1 MKFCSECNNMYYIKI
16 DDSKASQLL
25 YYCRNCGHQ
34 DNNIEN
40 GGVCVINTQL
50 KKGAHHFEHIVNKYT
65 KLDPTLPR
73 IYNIPCP
80 NLSCCTN
87 ITQTQK
93 NKENLGNNS
102 REVLYIRYDDNKLKY
117 LYMCCK
123 CDNIWT

>member
-1 MKFCSECNNMYYIKI
+1 MKFCVSCNNMYYIKI
-16 DDSKASQLL
+16 DETKQDQLI
-25 YYCRNCGHQ
+25 YYCRNCG
-34 DNNIEN
+34 DRNFDIEN

-50 KKGAHHFEHIVNKYT
+50 KKGANHFEHIVNKYT

-80 NLSCCTN
+80 NRDCCTN
-87 ITQTQK
+87 STIK
-93 NKENLGNNS
+93 NKDNS

-123 CDNIWT
+123 CDNIWV

>member
-16 DDSKASQLL
+16 DNEDSSKLS

-34 DNNIEN
+34 DKNIDN
-40 GGVCVINTQL
+40 GGICVIDTHL

-73 IYNIPCP
+73 VYNIPCP
-80 NLSCCTN
+80 NTMCCTN
-87 ITQTQK
+87 IVQK
-93 NKENLGNNS
+93 QRDKDNNDSS
-102 REVLYIRYDDNKLKY
+102 REVLYIRYDDSKLKY

>member
-16 DDSKASQLL
+16 DDNKSTQLS

-34 DNNIEN
+34 DSNIEN
-40 GGVCVINTQL
+40 GGVCVVNTQL
-50 KKGAHHFEHIVNKYT
+50 KKGTHHFEHIVNKYT

-73 IYNIPCP
+73 VYNIPCP
-80 NLSCCTN
+80 NTLCCTN
-87 ITQTQK
+87 IIQKQK
-93 NKENLGNNS
+93 NKENIDTS
-102 REVLYIRYDDNKLKY
+102 REVLYIRYDDSKLKY

>member
-1 MKFCSECNNMYYIKI
+1 MKFCVSCNNMYYIKI
-16 DDSKASQLL
+16 DENKQDQLI
-25 YYCRNCGHQ
+25 YYCRNCG
-34 DNNIEN
+34 DRNFDIEN

-50 KKGAHHFEHIVNKYT
+50 KRGVNHFEHIVNKYT

-80 NLSCCTN
+80 NKDCCTN
-87 ITQTQK
+87 STK
-93 NKENLGNNS
+93 RSKDDS
-102 REVLYIRYDDNKLKY
+102 REILYIRYDDSKLKY

>member
-16 DDSKASQLL
+16 DDNNESQLI
-25 YYCRNCGHQ
+25 YYCRNCGHK

-50 KKGAHHFEHIVNKYT
+50 KKGTQHFEHIVNKYT

-80 NLSCCTN
+80 NELCASNTTLKKGDASN
-87 ITQTQK
+87 T
-93 NKENLGNNS
+93 S

-117 LYMCCK
+117 LYLCCK
-123 CDNIWT
+123 CDTIWS

>member
-16 DDSKASQLL
+16 DDNNESQLI
-25 YYCRNCGHQ
+25 YYCRNCGHK

-50 KKGAHHFEHIVNKYT
+50 KKGTQHFEHIVNKYT

-80 NLSCCTN
+80 NELCASNT
-87 ITQTQK
+87 TQK
-93 NKENLGNNS
+93 KGDASNTS

-117 LYMCCK
+117 LYLCCK
-123 CDNIWT
+123 CDTIWS